1 MIKQRVFRPNKKIS
15 DFSAAA
21 AFQKLFFLKKSG
33 PFVGCFFF
41 SFLLFSKTNMA
52 TVYIIIYSLYHHI
65 YKVAKD
71 VQKGLESEGVTV
83 KLFQV
88 SEEKTK
94 YITVH

>member
-1 MIKQRVFRPNKKIS
+1 MP
-15 DFSAAA
+15 
-21 AFQKLFFLKKSG
+21 
-33 PFVGCFFF
+33 
-41 SFLLFSKTNMA
+41 

-88 SEEKTK
+88 KFEIQYNNTC
-94 YITVH
+94 V